1 MDLGLEN
8 KRALVAASSKGLG
21 RAIAEQLAAEGA
33 RIMLASRNEATLRQT
48 ATEIQ
53 EKIRAE
59 AGYCVTDLSRPE
71 DVQHLVSR
79 TVEEFGGLEILITNS
94 GGPPAGTFE
103 EFDDAGWQRAFEMNL
118 LSVVRL
124 IRAALP
130 HLQAQS
136 SNARIL
142 NIASSSIKEPIE
154 NLILS
159 NTFRAGVAGLSK
171 SLSFELAKDGIL
183 VNTLGPGRIATDR
196 VLQIDAARAESLGV
210 PVEEVRQQSEAA
222 IPLGRYGEPE
232 ELARVATFLVSPAN
246 TYVTGQALLVDGGM
260 VKAL

>member
-33 RIMLASRNEATLRQT
+33 RIMLTSRNEAPLRQT
-48 ATEIQ
+48 AAEIQ
-53 EKIRAE
+53 EKIGAEVGYCAADLTRAE
-59 AGYCVTDLSRPE
+59 NIQRA
-71 DVQHLVSR
+71 VSH
-79 TVEEFGGLEILITNS
+79 TAEEFGGLEILITNS
-94 GGPPAGTFE
+94 GGPPAGAFDD
-103 EFDDAGWQRAFEMNL
+103 FDDAGWQRAFEMNL

-124 IRAALP
+124 VRAALP
-130 HLQAQS
+130 HLRVQPDT
-136 SNARIL
+136 RIL

-159 NTFRAGVAGLSK
+159 NTFRAGVTGLSK
-171 SLSFELAKDGIL
+171 SLSFELANDGIL
-183 VNTLGPGRIATDR
+183 VNTIGPGRIATDR
-196 VLQIDAARAESLGV
+196 VLQIDAARAESLGM
-210 PVEEVRQQSEAA
+210 PVEEVRKQSEAS